1 MRQFCLWV
9 AVSVGS
15 SAAVAETPQVAEYR
29 SRMNGYVFKCAQEFK
44 VEQLKAKGIERY
56 DLPEVPADS
65 AKCIRESRDS
75 GKALFDAAL
84 KAAKKPDAKSA
95 LKSVHV
101 AYLASL
107 EGIAPLP
114 DERVG
119 GYQQRQAVLAT
130 KLTEAWARF
139 DVEQ

>member
-1 MRQFCLWV
+1 MRWLWLCL
-9 AVSVGS
+9 AL
-15 SAAVAETPQVAEYR
+15 AVASSTAVAQTSQVSDYR
-29 SRMNGYVFKCAQEFK
+29 GRMNGYVLKCAQEFK

-65 AKCIRESRDS
+65 AKCVRESRDS

-84 KAAKKPDAKSA
+84 KSAKKPDAKNA

-107 EGIAPLP
+107 DGIAPLP

-119 GYQQRQAVLAT
+119 GYQQRQAALAS
-130 KLTEAWARF
+130 KLSEAWARF
-139 DVEQ
+139 EVEQ